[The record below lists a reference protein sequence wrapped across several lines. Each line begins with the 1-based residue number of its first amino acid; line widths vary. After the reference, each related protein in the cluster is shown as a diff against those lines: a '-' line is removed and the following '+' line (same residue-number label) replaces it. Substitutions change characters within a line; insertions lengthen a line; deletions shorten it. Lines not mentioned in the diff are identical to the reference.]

1 NTILATRNFA
11 KVASA
16 MMNDIASHKHAVYFS
31 QGVRDKDANGYS
43 DIIKQPQH
51 LKSIRAAITAGTRA
65 VNAGAAAA
73 AASSATTTSS
83 STTPHQQP
91 PPAVD
96 SPSAA
101 APTTPSVLSTS
112 KAPDGSTTFEL
123 ERSIDLLPPKAIVNA
138 AQLEKEVYRMFA
150 NAVMFNPGED
160 GLVADTR
167 EMFADVERG
176 MREWRGAE
184 SSSGVNSGGAGDGME
199 EDGSGGVA
207 GAGGAGGG
215 GDEQPGKA
223 KRRKL

>member
-1 NTILATRNFA
+1 
-11 KVASA
+11 
-16 MMNDIASHKHAVYFS
+16 MNDIASHKHAVYFS

-65 VNAGAAAA
+65 VNASAAAA
-73 AASSATTTSS
+73 AAAATSS
-83 STTPHQQP
+83 SNPAPQP
-91 PPAVD
+91 PPPTD

-101 APTTPSVLSTS
+101 AGPTTPSVLSTS

-123 ERSIDLLPPKAIVNA
+123 DRSLDLLPPKAIVNA

-184 SSSGVNSGGAGDGME
+184 SRNGGNTGGGGDGGLEEEGGSGVA
-199 EDGSGGVA
+199 A
-207 GAGGAGGG
+207 AGGG
-215 GDEQPGKA
+215 GGGEEQQQGKA

>member
-1 NTILATRNFA
+1 
-11 KVASA
+11 
-16 MMNDIASHKHAVYFS
+16 MNDIASHKHAVYFS

-65 VNAGAAAA
+65 VNAGAAASTA
-73 AASSATTTSS
+73 AATSS
-83 STTPHQQP
+83 STTPHQP
-91 PPAVD
+91 PPSVD

-101 APTTPSVLSTS
+101 APTTPSVLSAS

-123 ERSIDLLPPKAIVNA
+123 ERSVDLLPPKAIVNA

-184 SSSGVNSGGAGDGME
+184 SSIGHSGAAGDGME
-199 EDGSGGVA
+199 EDGNGGVA
-207 GAGGAGGG
+207 AAGGGAGE
-215 GDEQPGKA
+215 EQQGKV

>member
-1 NTILATRNFA
+1 
-11 KVASA
+11 

-73 AASSATTTSS
+73 ASSATAPSS
-83 STTPHQQP
+83 STTPHQP
-91 PPAVD
+91 PPSVD
-96 SPSAA
+96 SPSA
-101 APTTPSVLSTS
+101 APTTPSVLSTTKS
-112 KAPDGSTTFEL
+112 SADGSTTFEL
-123 ERSIDLLPPKAIVNA
+123 ERSVDLLPPKAIVNA

-184 SSSGVNSGGAGDGME
+184 SSIGHSGAAGDGME
-199 EDGSGGVA
+199 EDGNGGVA
-207 GAGGAGGG
+207 AAGGGAGE
-215 GDEQPGKA
+215 EQQGKV